1 MMAKAKER
9 RTIPCGEFE
18 RKISLGGFGRSKFRE
33 WNKMAEIF
41 ACREKGPWPS
51 TPLDTSG
58 GPASRWHNTRPPFG
72 LIKGIAWHE
81 MQLFLHATTPTPRIL
96 PFVSRPWRDTR
107 RASLYGEARTLLN
120 GAPRPPPCNGTTL
133 CTWNVK

>member
-1 MMAKAKER
+1 MAKAKEG

-81 MQLFLHATTPTPRIL
+81 MQLFLHATTHTSYPSVRFTAMAGYTAR
-96 PFVSRPWRDTR
+96 VSVR
-107 RASLYGEARTLLN
+107 RGPYVA
-120 GAPRPPPCNGTTL
+120 
-133 CTWNVK
+133 